1 MKRKFIS
8 FICSIL
14 AVAMMTGCG
23 TASSS
28 ASTAAAASSETA
40 TVSATAE
47 SSTITITDHADN
59 VVELP
64 KDIERIAIVGIYPLA
79 SVLSVFFNSSD
90 KIVAMPK
97 QSMAA
102 AKAGLLGE
110 LYPDILNVQT
120 ECVSGDAV
128 NTEELLTLNPDV
140 VFYSATDTAI
150 GETLR
155 NAGFNAVALSVNKW
169 EYNCIETLNQWI
181 SLLSEMFPEDSKADA
196 VAKYSNDTY
205 DMVQTRVSTLSEE
218 EKARIFVL
226 FQYSDTTLLTS
237 GKNFFGQWWCDAIGA
252 VNVAEELTNDN
263 SSSVSMEQIYAWN
276 PDIILVT
283 NFTAAQPEDLYNST
297 IGSDDWSGI
306 KAVQDQRV
314 YKMPLGMYRS
324 YTPGADTPITLMWM
338 AKAVYPEL
346 FSDIDITKE
355 AKDYYQTVFGVELTD
370 DQINSIFAPSSSAA
384 EGF

>member
-28 ASTAAAASSETA
+28 ASTAAAATSETA

-102 AKAGLLGE
+102 AKSGLLGQ

-120 ECVSGDAV
+120 DCVSGDAV

-150 GETLR
+150 GETLK

-196 VAKYSNDTY
+196 VAKYSSDTY
-205 DMVQTRVSTLSEE
+205 DMVQTRVSTLSDE

-355 AKDYYQTVFGVELTD
+355 AKDYYQTVFGIELTD
-370 DQINSIFAPSSSAA
+370 EEINGIFAPSSSAA